1 MSGYWDR
8 VGRARIA
15 RRRFLRGAAA
25 VAAGAGALAVVGC
38 SSSQTASVSDATQR
52 SGAAGEPDILNPAG
66 PPRYG
71 GRFRTANAASLGT
84 FDPHLGIAVASAYFP
99 RLYNVLVNQ
108 SATKPE
114 FMYQDLAESY
124 EIVDELTYVFRLR
137 PGVKVT
143 PNDLGVP
150 ERDLDG
156 EDVRASIERIRTES
170 RAVNYSFASKH
181 IDKVALG
188 EGTVT
193 VTTKEPYAWFLNRIG
208 LFANSIVPRE
218 LLSGDLDRLATQAA
232 GAGPF
237 RLMSVREGEAAKLD
251 RNPNYY
257 RTDVANNGARLPY
270 VDGLDVM
277 VIFDGATQR
286 AAWESGQ
293 IHMMMTGTGSE
304 ARTLTNAV
312 IARDPFFAYCSF
324 TMNPERPP
332 FNDPR
337 VRRAVSLAINRQQFV
352 DIVYQGDAKA
362 DGLVQ
367 WSLGA
372 YALPEDELARLQPFD
387 REEAKRIV
395 SEVGGIR
402 MKMMYP
408 ASTPVLEHSS
418 HLPIFLEQMRL
429 ADIEVDEDPQ
439 EFATWINNYFEL
451 DYDCSLALNQTYE
464 TPELPLAFHLA
475 SGPFGDKTYVQGLGD
490 PAIEET
496 VAKASRTLD
505 YDERVEAVREAQRV
519 IYKAAPAMLPLVTPY
534 NHLAYRPE
542 VKNIPAGIGISS
554 YFLNTQW
561 LDLE

>member
-1 MSGYWDR
+1 VSGYWDR